1 MTQRGWKNAEE
12 ELGWERGVEN
22 EKEAAGW
29 GGGAVVSLLQCPP
42 GAHAVLVPRVLG
54 PRRPGLVSWP
64 SRDFQT
70 KPGKRE
76 GRTAFLRPTCLRQAH
91 PVPPLAAPSLG
102 LKGHFWPNTIGG
114 CWPLPLPANAG

>member
-1 MTQRGWKNAEE
+1 MGE
-12 ELGWERGVEN
+12 GVEN
-22 EKEAAGW
+22 EKEAAGR

-76 GRTAFLRPTCLRQAH
+76 GRTAFLRPTCLRQAR